1 MVLSGTEL
9 DRMPRQEF
17 IGCYHPKCF
26 EAGQERWG
34 GGLWEGESICSVS
47 NPTLAVFSSQ
57 PLPQWGWSL
66 RPRCAEVLAVNL

>member
-34 GGLWEGESICSVS
+34 GGLWEGERVSV
-47 NPTLAVFSSQ
+47 L
-57 PLPQWGWSL
+57 
-66 RPRCAEVLAVNL
+66 